1 MIDLHTHTRYSDG
14 TDTLEE
20 LLINAEKAGL
30 EILSIT
36 DHDAVGAYFEL
47 EENPSLRKL
56 YSGKIIVGCEMKT
69 FYKGVPI
76 EVLAYGFDYKKLR
89 IHKSDIDKIQE
100 ETLISYKKICDDLG
114 LKYDPEELYIDKNNP
129 AKQWASFSLSTELLK
144 HEENKEKIKEIGDFT
159 STTFYRVHQ
168 CNVDSPFYIDETK
181 YAIDLEETIKRIHE
195 AGGIAILAHGFIY
208 PYKNKFETIEE
219 MLKTTELDGLEC
231 IYPLFS
237 KEETQMAF
245 DLCKKYN
252 KYVSGGSDYHAKNKP
267 TISLGVGEN
276 NIIVDKTVIE
286 NWDNIK
292 MI

>member
-76 EVLAYGFDYKKLR
+76 EVLAYCFDYKKLR

-181 YAIDLEETIKRIHE
+181 YAIDLEETI
-195 AGGIAILAHGFIY
+195 
-208 PYKNKFETIEE
+208 EE

-237 KEETQMAF
+237 EEETQMAF

-252 KYVSGGSDYHAKNKP
+252 KYASGGSDYHAKNKP